1 MFEEWNLTNTR
12 IDTNT
17 QNIQT
22 YDHVYILLVNI
33 LNISIKN
40 ARFWLKSRI
49 DGFEILTDSSAT
61 GFIDCGD
68 SKIYDSESPRGRS
81 KGH

>member
-33 LNISIKN
+33 YILNISIKN

-49 DGFEILTDSSAT
+49 DGFEILN
-61 GFIDCGD
+61 GFKCNRIHRFRRFKDL
-68 SKIYDSESPRGRS
+68 
-81 KGH
+81 